1 MIANNHIRDIL
12 RQIPESPGVYQHLNK
27 DGEIIYV
34 GKAKNLKRR
43 VNSYFNKEHDS
54 LKTAQLVKN
63 IADIHYI
70 VVDSEQDAFLL
81 ENNLIKKY
89 QPKYNILLKD
99 GKSYPYICITKEEYP
114 RVFKTR
120 NIDKKTGEYFGPY
133 SFTNSLDLVLELI
146 RNIYPLRTCKQL
158 LTIDNIEKNKYKL
171 CLKYHIKTCC
181 GVCENKTSKE
191 EYEGYIN
198 EVRKIIQGDAHEISK
213 KLLIQMGKLAD
224 ELKFEEAAKLKN
236 KYDLI
241 EKFRSNT
248 IITNIS
254 GADFDAIGYFE
265 DNEKV
270 FVSILKIHNGSIV
283 QGLNL
288 QYRKQI
294 DEESTV
300 ILSRAIHDLRERISS
315 DSREILVP
323 FLPDFI
329 ENNLF
334 IHIPKS
340 GDKKKL
346 LDLSMHNAKECAQ
359 DISRAADK
367 LNPDQRSVR
376 VLKTLQEKL
385 KLLDFPVLIDSFD
398 NSHIQGSDAV
408 AACVVFKMGKPSK
421 KDYKLFIV
429 KLDEGTDDYAS
440 MREIVYRK
448 YKRVIE
454 DGVPLP
460 NLIIADGGQGQM
472 NAIKEALRCQ
482 LNIDIPVAGLKKD
495 NHHRTATLL
504 YGDPAVEIGLK
515 TTDELFLFLTRIQ
528 DEVHRFAI
536 SFHKNKRSKRQIK
549 SELDEIYGIGI
560 KSKMALLNHF
570 GSVKR
575 LKDATYTDIEKIVGS
590 SRASAVYKYFHG

>member
-158 LTIDNIEKNKYKL
+158 ITIDNIEKNKYKL

-440 MREIVYRK
+440 MREIVYRR

>member
-1 MIANNHIRDIL
+1 
-12 RQIPESPGVYQHLNK
+12 
-27 DGEIIYV
+27 
-34 GKAKNLKRR
+34 
-43 VNSYFNKEHDS
+43 
-54 LKTAQLVKN
+54 
-63 IADIHYI
+63 
-70 VVDSEQDAFLL
+70 
-81 ENNLIKKY
+81 
-89 QPKYNILLKD
+89 
-99 GKSYPYICITKEEYP
+99 
-114 RVFKTR
+114 
-120 NIDKKTGEYFGPY
+120 
-133 SFTNSLDLVLELI
+133 
-146 RNIYPLRTCKQL
+146 
-158 LTIDNIEKNKYKL
+158 
-171 CLKYHIKTCC
+171 
-181 GVCENKTSKE
+181 
-191 EYEGYIN
+191 
-198 EVRKIIQGDAHEISK
+198 
-213 KLLIQMGKLAD
+213 MGKLAD

-398 NSHIQGSDAV
+398 NSHTCKQ
-408 AACVVFKMGKPSK
+408 
-421 KDYKLFIV
+421 
-429 KLDEGTDDYAS
+429 
-440 MREIVYRK
+440 
-448 YKRVIE
+448 
-454 DGVPLP
+454 
-460 NLIIADGGQGQM
+460 
-472 NAIKEALRCQ
+472 
-482 LNIDIPVAGLKKD
+482 NI
-495 NHHRTATLL
+495 
-504 YGDPAVEIGLK
+504 
-515 TTDELFLFLTRIQ
+515 
-528 DEVHRFAI
+528 
-536 SFHKNKRSKRQIK
+536 
-549 SELDEIYGIGI
+549 
-560 KSKMALLNHF
+560 
-570 GSVKR
+570 
-575 LKDATYTDIEKIVGS
+575 
-590 SRASAVYKYFHG
+590 